1 MSGRDAGQGLL
12 LLSLALGFAMT
23 VMPLPGVIEPMRP
36 YWVALIIIYWNL
48 EAGRM
53 RHLGQAF
60 VIGLLLDLFTGA
72 LLGQH
77 ALGLVIL
84 VFLLERFRARIR
96 FFPPWQQAAAILAL
110 LANDRIIHSW
120 VIALQGTG
128 WPSWT
133 WWLAPLLT
141 VIVWPFLF
149 LLLDLLRRHQRL
161 GRS

>member
-1 MSGRDAGQGLL
+1 VSSRDLNNGLL
-12 LLSLALGFAMT
+12 VLTLALGFALT
-23 VMPLPGVIEPMRP
+23 IMPLPNLLEPVRP
-36 YWVALIIIYWNL
+36 YWVALVIIYWNL

-60 VIGLLLDLFTGA
+60 VIGLLLDLMTGA

-96 FFPPWQQAAAILAL
+96 FFPPWQQVAAILAL
-110 LANDRIIHSW
+110 LVNDRVIHSW
-120 VIALQGTG
+120 IIALQDNP
-128 WPSWT
+128 WPPWS
-133 WWLAPLLT
+133 WWLAPL
-141 VIVWPFLF
+141 VGVMVWPFLF

>member
-1 MSGRDAGQGLL
+1 MSSREVNHGLL
-12 LLSLALGFAMT
+12 LLTLVLGFALTIMPMP
-23 VMPLPGVIEPMRP
+23 VMLESLRP
-36 YWVALIIIYWNL
+36 YWVALIVIYWNL
-48 EAGRM
+48 EAGRL

-60 VIGLLLDLFTGA
+60 LIGLLLDLVTGT

-110 LANDRIIHSW
+110 LINDRIIHSW
-120 VIALQGTG
+120 VIALQDNP
-128 WPSWT
+128 WPPWT
-133 WWLAPLLT
+133 WWLAPL
-141 VIVWPFLF
+141 VGVAVWPFLF
-149 LLLDLLRRHQRL
+149 LLLDLLRRYQRL